1 MQIEMKSTFRFFV
14 LLLAITGILVSGCEP
29 VDSPDEGGDPRDVF
43 VGEWQ
48 IVESGLLKSMKGQT
62 YSITIAY
69 DPANSSQV
77 LLKNFGN
84 SGNNNIYAKGVVTSK
99 QIVVSSQKMSNG
111 WTVEGNGM
119 INNVAKTSMSWTI
132 SVTAGGD
139 KETVSA
145 TATKQ

>member
-1 MQIEMKSTFRFFV
+1 MQIKMKSTFRFFV

-29 VDSPDEGGDPRDVF
+29 VDTPDEGGDPRDVF

-48 IVESGLLKSMKGQT
+48 IVESGLLKSVKGQT

-77 LLKNFGN
+77 LIRNYAK
-84 SGNNNIYAKGVVTSK
+84 SGVDKLVKGVVTSK
-99 QIVVSSQKMSNG
+99 QIVVSPQKISNG
-111 WTVEGNGM
+111 WTVEGNGV

-139 KETVSA
+139 KETVTA
-145 TATKQ
+145 TAKKQ